1 LACPRRHG
9 TIEREPGPAEKTRA
23 MTDKKAQDVRTF
35 IEKVN
40 KKSKQNGLKIRFA
53 FTKNKRK

>member
-1 LACPRRHG
+1 
-9 TIEREPGPAEKTRA
+9 
-23 MTDKKAQDVRTF
+23 MTDKTEKKAQDVNTF

-40 KKSKQNGLKIRFA
+40 KKEKQNGLKIRFA